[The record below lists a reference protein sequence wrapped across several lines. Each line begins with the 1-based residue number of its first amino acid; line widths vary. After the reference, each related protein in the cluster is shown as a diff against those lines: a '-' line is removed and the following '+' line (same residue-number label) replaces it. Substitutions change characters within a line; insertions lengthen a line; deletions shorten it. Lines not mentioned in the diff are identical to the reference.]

1 MPYLIGILMLTFLA
15 LLVAGLIVFGR
26 NTPSGT
32 WNGLI
37 KRKGTSKRQ

>member
-1 MPYLIGILMLTFLA
+1 MPYLVGILMFTVLA

-32 WNGLI
+32 WNGI
-37 KRKGTSKRQ
+37 MKRKGTSKRQ